1 MKKLILL
8 LVIEILI
15 VTGLLFPASDFKLE
29 KDVTLPEN
37 ETCSHSIISLNG
49 RLDIKGS
56 VKESVLL
63 VGGSLTLDGVVA
75 EDVICFA
82 SRVTIGKNAVIKRD
96 LFIIGGAL
104 EKDPGAKVEGEYFY
118 FKFDLKRIENTII
131 PILSDSRTISFFKA
145 VNIILWFIIALIVFA
160 MVPQRINRAEEI
172 FEAHRLKIGVIGLLA
187 LFCFIFLLFISIILS
202 FVIIGIPLFIAL
214 ILFCFITYVFGR
226 TVMFYFIGI
235 KLTHL
240 VKLKTIP
247 PAVFILVGVIFY
259 ALLKFLPI
267 LGPVL
272 LVVLNIFEF
281 GIGVGYFFRKR
292 LGVGR

>member
-8 LVIEILI
+8 AVIEILI

-29 KDVTLPEN
+29 KDVTLPGN

-160 MVPQRINRAEEI
+160 VVPQRIDRAEEI

>member
-1 MKKLILL
+1 MKKLFLL
-8 LVIEILI
+8 LFIEILI
-15 VTGLLFPASDFKLE
+15 VTGLLFPASDFKME

-37 ETCSHSIISLNG
+37 ETCSHSIVSLKG
-49 RLDIKGS
+49 KLDIKGS
-56 VKESVLL
+56 VNESVLL
-63 VGGSLTLDGVVA
+63 VGGSLSLDGVVA
-75 EDVICFA
+75 EDVICIA

-104 EKDPGAKVEGEYFY
+104 EKDPGAKVEGEFFY

-145 VNIILWFIIALIVFA
+145 VNIILWFIIALIVFVV
-160 MVPQRINRAEEI
+160 VPQRINSAEEI
-172 FEAHRLKIGVIGLLA
+172 FESHLLKIGVIGLLA

-226 TVMFYFIGI
+226 TVMFYFLGI

-240 VKLKTIP
+240 VKLKTLP
-247 PAVFILVGVIFY
+247 PAIFLLVGVILY

-272 LVVLNIFEF
+272 LVALNIFEF
-281 GIGVGYFFRKR
+281 GIGIGYFFRKR
-292 LGVGR
+292 LGVDK

>member
-1 MKKLILL
+1 MKKLFLL
-8 LVIEILI
+8 LFIEILI
-15 VTGLLFPASDFKLE
+15 VTGLLFPASDFKME

-37 ETCSHSIISLNG
+37 ETYSHSIVSLKG
-49 RLDIKGS
+49 KLDIKGS
-56 VKESVLL
+56 VNESVLL
-63 VGGSLTLDGVVA
+63 VGGSLSLDGVVA
-75 EDVICFA
+75 EDVICIA

-96 LFIIGGAL
+96 LFIIGGSL
-104 EKDPGAKVEGEYFY
+104 EKDPGAKVEGEFFY

-145 VNIILWFIIALIVFA
+145 VNIILWFIIALIVFVV
-160 MVPQRINRAEEI
+160 VPQRINSAEEI
-172 FEAHRLKIGVIGLLA
+172 FESHLLKIGVIGLLA

-226 TVMFYFIGI
+226 TVMFYFLGI

-240 VKLKTIP
+240 VKLKTLP
-247 PAVFILVGVIFY
+247 PAIFLLVGVILY

-281 GIGVGYFFRKR
+281 GIGIGYFFRKR
-292 LGVGR
+292 LGVDK

>member
-1 MKKLILL
+1 MKKFILL

-15 VTGLLFPASDFKLE
+15 VTGLVFPASDFKLE

-37 ETCSHSIISLNG
+37 ETCSHSIVSLKG
-49 RLDIKGS
+49 KLDIKGS

-63 VGGSLTLDGVVA
+63 VGGSLSLDGVVA
-75 EDVICFA
+75 EDVICIA

-96 LFIIGGAL
+96 LFIIGGSL
-104 EKDPGAKVEGEYFY
+104 EKEPDAKVEGEFFY

-145 VNIILWFIIALIVFA
+145 INIILWFIIALIVFVV
-160 MVPQRINRAEEI
+160 VPQRINRAEEI
-172 FEAHRLKIGVIGLLA
+172 FESHLMKIGVIGLLA

-226 TVMFYFIGI
+226 TVMFYFLGI

-240 VKLKTIP
+240 LKLKTLP
-247 PAVFILVGVIFY
+247 PAIFLLVGVILY

-292 LGVGR
+292 LRVGK

>member
-1 MKKLILL
+1 
-8 LVIEILI
+8 
-15 VTGLLFPASDFKLE
+15 
-29 KDVTLPEN
+29 
-37 ETCSHSIISLNG
+37 
-49 RLDIKGS
+49 
-56 VKESVLL
+56 

-75 EDVICFA
+75 EDVICVA

-160 MVPQRINRAEEI
+160 VVPQRIDRAEEI

-247 PAVFILVGVIFY
+247 PAVFILAGVIFY

>member
-8 LVIEILI
+8 LFIEILI

-37 ETCSHSIISLNG
+37 ETYNHSIVSLKG
-49 RLDIKGS
+49 KLDIKGS

-63 VGGSLTLDGVVA
+63 VGGSLSLDGVVS
-75 EDVICFA
+75 EDVICIA

-104 EKDPGAKVEGEYFY
+104 ERDPGAKVEGEFFY

-145 VNIILWFIIALIVFA
+145 VNIILWFIIALIVFVV
-160 MVPQRINRAEEI
+160 VPHRINSAEEI
-172 FEAHRLKIGVIGLLA
+172 FESHRLKIGVIGLLA

-240 VKLKTIP
+240 VKLKTVP
-247 PAVFILVGVIFY
+247 PAVYILVGVIFY

-292 LGVGR
+292 LGVGK

>member
-1 MKKLILL
+1 MKKLFLL
-8 LVIEILI
+8 LFIEILI
-15 VTGLLFPASDFKLE
+15 VTGLLFPASDFKME

-37 ETCSHSIISLNG
+37 ETYSHSIVSLKG
-49 RLDIKGS
+49 KLDIKGS
-56 VKESVLL
+56 VNESVLL
-63 VGGSLTLDGVVA
+63 VGGSLSLDGVVA
-75 EDVICFA
+75 EDVICIA

-96 LFIIGGAL
+96 LFIIGGSL
-104 EKDPGAKVEGEYFY
+104 EKDPGAKVEGEFFY

-145 VNIILWFIIALIVFA
+145 VNIILWFIIALIVFVV
-160 MVPQRINRAEEI
+160 VPQRINSAEEI
-172 FEAHRLKIGVIGLLA
+172 FESHLLKIGVIGLLA

-226 TVMFYFIGI
+226 TVMFYFLGI

-240 VKLKTIP
+240 VKLKTLP
-247 PAVFILVGVIFY
+247 PAIFLLVGVILY

-292 LGVGR
+292 LGVDK